1 MNRLAGII
9 VAAVGFV
16 ICILSIT
23 KILPGLTSTGVILIL
38 FGGLVI
44 GLSFVD
50 KPSSEGTE
58 KMSTAGTLGNI
69 FFAPTD
75 VFRNLRRHPRWLV
88 AALLMSILSATYT
101 NLFFS
106 RLGSDRIVN
115 FTLDKTLEMPMI
127 SNNEEAKKGIEEG
140 REKALAEAK
149 DPIVKAG
156 QAVSGFASSV
166 FGYAFLAAVFL
177 LFTMAMGGSINFW
190 QAFSATIYA
199 SFPVAVIRFF
209 LNTILLFIKDPT
221 DIHPILGQQT
231 LIQDNLNFLVTSA
244 EHPVIFTLLGS
255 ISLLLF
261 YWIWMLATG
270 LKNTGEKVTGTIAW
284 SAALAVYV
292 LLVFAGVAMAA
303 LFPGF
308 IS

>member
-9 VAAVGFV
+9 VAAIGFV

-23 KILPGLTSTGVILIL
+23 KILPGLTSTGVFLIL

-50 KPSSEGTE
+50 KPDPDGTE
-58 KMSTAGTLGNI
+58 KMSTPGTLANI
-69 FFAPTD
+69 FFAPSD
-75 VFRNLRRHPRWLV
+75 VFRNLRRHPRWLI
-88 AALLMSILSATYT
+88 AALIMSILSATYT
-101 NLFFS
+101 NLFLY
-106 RLGSDRIVN
+106 RLGPDRVANYTI
-115 FTLDKTLEMPMI
+115 DKTLEISMI
-127 SNNEEAKKGIEEG
+127 RDNEEAKKGVEEG
-140 REKALAEAK
+140 RAKAIADNK
-149 DPIVKAG
+149 DPVIRAG
-156 QAVSGFASSV
+156 QAISGFVGSV
-166 FGYAFLAAVFL
+166 FGYAFLALIFFL
-177 LFTMAMGGSINFW
+177 FALAMGGSINFW
-190 QAFSATIYA
+190 QAFSATVYA

-244 EHPVIFTLLGS
+244 EHPVLFTLLGS
-255 ISLLLF
+255 LSLLLF

-284 SAALAVYV
+284 SAALTIYV
-292 LLVFAGVAMAA
+292 LLVFLGVAVAA
-303 LFPGF
+303 LFPSF
-308 IS
+308 VS

>member
-23 KILPGLTSTGVILIL
+23 KIIPGLTSTGVILIL
-38 FGGLVI
+38 FGGLII

-50 KPSSEGTE
+50 KPDDEGAE
-58 KMSTAGTLGNI
+58 KMSTGSTLGNI
-69 FFAPTD
+69 FFSPTD
-75 VFRNLRRHPRWLV
+75 VFANLRRHPRWLI
-88 AALLMSILSATYT
+88 AALIMSILSTTYA
-101 NLFFS
+101 NLFVS
-106 RLGSDRIVN
+106 RLGSDRITN
-115 FTLDKTLEMPMI
+115 FTIDKTLEMSMVA
-127 SNNEEAKKGIEEG
+127 NNEEAKKGVEEG

-149 DPIVKAG
+149 DPVIQAG
-156 QAVSGFASSV
+156 QAISGFASSV

-177 LFTMAMGGSINFW
+177 LFAMAMGGKINFW

-199 SFPVAVIRFF
+199 SFPVSVIRFI
-209 LNTILLFIKDPT
+209 LNTVLLFIKDPT

-244 EHPVIFTLLGS
+244 EHPVLFTLLGS
-255 ISLLLF
+255 FSLLLF
-261 YWIWMLATG
+261 YWIWMIATG

-284 SAALAVYV
+284 SAALAIYV
-292 LLVFAGVAMAA
+292 LLVFFGVAMAA

>member
-9 VAAVGFV
+9 VAAIGFV

-50 KPSSEGTE
+50 KPDEEGTE
-58 KMSTAGTLGNI
+58 RMSTGSTLGNI
-69 FFAPTD
+69 FFSPTD
-75 VFRNLRRHPRWLV
+75 VFTNLRRHPRWLI
-88 AALLMSILSATYT
+88 AALIMSILSVTYT
-101 NLFFS
+101 NLFVF
-106 RLGSDRIVN
+106 RLGSDRITN
-115 FTLDKTLEMPMI
+115 FTIDKTLEMSMI
-127 SNNEEAKKGIEEG
+127 SNNEEAKKGVEEG
-140 REKALAEAK
+140 REKALAESK
-149 DPIVKAG
+149 DPVIRTG
-156 QAVSGFASSV
+156 QAISGFAGSV

-177 LFTMAMGGSINFW
+177 LFAMAMGGRINFW

-199 SFPVAVIRFF
+199 SFPVAIIRFV

-244 EHPVIFTLLGS
+244 EQPVIFTLLGS

-261 YWIWMLATG
+261 YWVWMIATG

-284 SAALAVYV
+284 SAALGIYL
-292 LLVFAGVAMAA
+292 LLVFFGVAMAA